1 MTMPLVL
8 TLILLS
14 VTGLSLVIWLVLLLF
29 WGQFWRPDQRLQGGD
44 LRAWP
49 RVVVVIPARNEAAVI
64 GTSVRSLLEQDYAGT
79 LHLILVDD
87 QSNDG
92 TGDIARQTALELGK
106 GDRLTVIE
114 GTPLPSGWSGKLW
127 ALSQGIEAARAFDP
141 DYLLLTDADIAH
153 DRQNLRQLV
162 AHARQQNCALVSL
175 MVKLRCQ
182 SIWEKLLIPAFVFF
196 FAKLYPFRWVN
207 DPQRSTAA
215 AAGGCI
221 LIDPLALDKIGGIAC
236 IRDALI
242 DDCSLAAA
250 VKRAGYRIWLGLT
263 PTTVS
268 LRAYNTL
275 SSIWQM
281 VARTAYTQLSYSPL
295 LLVGTVIGM
304 TLVYLWAPLA
314 LAIGLIGQSLPLAVM
329 AGLTWG
335 SMAIA
340 YGPTVRF
347 YGLNRAWALTLPVI
361 AFLYTLMTLDSARR
375 HWQGRGGAW
384 KGRVYPRKS

>member
-1 MTMPLVL
+1 M
-8 TLILLS
+8 
-14 VTGLSLVIWLVLLLF
+14 
-29 WGQFWRPDQRLQGGD
+29 
-44 LRAWP
+44 
-49 RVVVVIPARNEAAVI
+49 
-64 GTSVRSLLEQDYAGT
+64 
-79 LHLILVDD
+79 
-87 QSNDG
+87 
-92 TGDIARQTALELGK
+92 
-106 GDRLTVIE
+106 
-114 GTPLPSGWSGKLW
+114 
-127 ALSQGIEAARAFDP
+127 
-141 DYLLLTDADIAH
+141 
-153 DRQNLRQLV
+153 
-162 AHARQQNCALVSL
+162 
-175 MVKLRCQ
+175 
-182 SIWEKLLIPAFVFF
+182 
-196 FAKLYPFRWVN
+196 
-207 DPQRSTAA
+207 
-215 AAGGCI
+215 
-221 LIDPLALDKIGGIAC
+221 ALDKIGGIAC
-236 IRDALI
+236 IRHALI

-250 VKRAGYRIWLGLT
+250 VKQAGYRIWLGLT

-275 SSIWQM
+275 GSIWQM

-314 LAIGLIGQSLPLAVM
+314 LAIGLISQSLPLAVM

-347 YGLNRAWALTLPVI
+347 YGLNGAWALTLPLI